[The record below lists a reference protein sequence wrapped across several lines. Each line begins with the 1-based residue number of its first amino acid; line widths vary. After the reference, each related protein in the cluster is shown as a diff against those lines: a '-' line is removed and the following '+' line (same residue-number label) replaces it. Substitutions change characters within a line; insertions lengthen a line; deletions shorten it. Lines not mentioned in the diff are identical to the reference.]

1 MVRFNECRG
10 MCLCHFTRCLMHNC
24 TLCIAMFVHT
34 KLRITNK
41 PFLDS
46 EILILYCY
54 FVGRQGIK
62 YHYLQYN
69 TCIIARDFS
78 LNSSK
83 CIQFSNLDT
92 KWCFVDTFLRCQHC
106 KFTNYVFVLIVS
118 RLSISLYI
126 IRSFQHQKFECILYD
141 ACYTM
146 FYVGSRDSRKISSTL
161 SLEKL
166 CKWFGHNI
174 NHITFRQTIGLILL
188 LGHEKTAMEIIYV
201 WLKLS
206 NHTIELHTTLLPKTL
221 RHLIY
226 RSSHL

>member
-10 MCLCHFTRCLMHNC
+10 MCLCHFTLCLMHNC

-69 TCIIARDFS
+69 TCIIVRDFS

-83 CIQFSNLDT
+83 CIVLYSNT
-92 KWCFVDTFLRCQHC
+92 KVSILTFLRH
-106 KFTNYVFVLIVS
+106 NIIHMIVIVS
-118 RLSISLYI
+118 RQMIVLEWNYLCIVHILVQYSKQLYKCFTHNI
-126 IRSFQHQKFECILYD
+126 IDIL
-141 ACYTM
+141 
-146 FYVGSRDSRKISSTL
+146 VLL
-161 SLEKL
+161 SL
-166 CKWFGHNI
+166 CSM
-174 NHITFRQTIGLILL
+174 GLSCQ
-188 LGHEKTAMEIIYV
+188 ENFPNKESV
-201 WLKLS
+201 
-206 NHTIELHTTLLPKTL
+206 N
-221 RHLIY
+221 
-226 RSSHL
+226 